1 MAGRVQAMVG
11 AGIVGPAGIPAD
23 VVQRLNT
30 ELNAAMANP
39 EVISQ
44 IEKLGFTLT
53 PTRVDAFGA
62 MLKDQ
67 LVAYRKAVRDAGLPI
82 E

>member
-1 MAGRVQAMVG
+1 MVG